1 MKNDNTNLA
10 SRQKN
15 RASKNKSPVWRIG
28 LTFLGVLLV
37 VSLAVN
43 GYFIHNKIQAEQA
56 AKHVYSHR
64 GASGEEVEH
73 TFSAYDLAI
82 QYGSNYIEQD
92 LVTSKDGTLYVS
104 HDLSA
109 KKITGVDKLYAD
121 LTDQEI
127 DALKTTSGEAILTLQ
142 SVFDRYGEQVNYVI
156 ELKENDQQTALF
168 QEIVAKNNL
177 KDKIIVQSSSHEPLD
192 KLEEVYPEMPKLLLV
207 KKQEELTAALA
218 NKNVDIISVN
228 KSLMNEENVKLV
240 HDKHKMFNA
249 WTLDTTNEIK
259 SAITLGVD
267 TYFTDFTAKALSLEA
282 QFRK

>member
-15 RASKNKSPVWRIG
+15 RASKSKSPVWRIG
-28 LTFLGVLLV
+28 LAFLGVLLGA
-37 VSLAVN
+37 SLAVN
-43 GYFIHNKIQAEQA
+43 GYFIHNKMQAEQA
-56 AKHVYSHR
+56 SKHVYSHR

-156 ELKENDQQTALF
+156 ELKENDQQTVLF
-168 QEIVAKNNL
+168 QEIVTKNNL
-177 KDKIIVQSSSHEPLD
+177 KDKIIVQASSHEPLD

-207 KKQEELTAALA
+207 KKQEELAAAMA

-267 TYFTDFTAKALSLEA
+267 TYFTDFTAKALSLEE